1 MTAIQIAQLEI
12 ETDTASVP
20 NSVHVHCAGAWTVQ
34 GIASVEQRLS
44 TLSFPSASKLAI
56 DGSAISALDTA
67 GAWLLH
73 RTVRAVEQHGGNVQI
88 NGLRPEFN
96 TLLQLIAAH
105 ATMAEPVAPV
115 KAGLLASIGQQAWHS
130 LLGFSGMLAFI
141 GESVIAFLRSL
152 VQPRRIRWRPILH
165 NLQTAGF
172 EALPIVGLLSFLMGV
187 VIAYQGADQLQR
199 FGANIFIADLV
210 GLSMLRELS
219 PLLTAIIVAG
229 RSGSAYAAQIGTM
242 KISEEIDALR
252 TIGIGP
258 QELLVQPK
266 IIALVIAL
274 PLLTVYADVAG
285 VLGGMLMANS
295 MLDIN
300 FSVFLDRLEDALS
313 LSSFLTGIVKAPVFA
328 VIIAL
333 VGCFQGFQVG
343 GSADSVGRQTTV
355 SVVQSIFLVIV
366 ADALFSVVFN
376 WLDL

>member
-1 MTAIQIAQLEI
+1 MAQLEI
-12 ETDTASVP
+12 KTDTASVP
-20 NSVHVHCAGAWTVQ
+20 TSVDVRCAGTWTVQ
-34 GIASVEQRLS
+34 GIAPIEQRLAALVS
-44 TLSFPSASKLAI
+44 TDAGQWTI

-73 RTVRAVEQHGGNVQI
+73 RTMRAVEQRGATVRI
-88 NGLRPEFN
+88 SGLRPEFN
-96 TLLQLIAAH
+96 TLLQLIAARA
-105 ATMAEPVAPV
+105 ATAEPEAPV
-115 KAGLLASIGQQAWHS
+115 KIGLLASIGQQAWRS

-141 GESVIAFLRSL
+141 GESAIAFLHSL
-152 VQPRRIRWRPILH
+152 VRPHRIRWRPILH

-172 EALPIVGLLSFLMGV
+172 EALPITGLLSFLMGV

-242 KISEEIDALR
+242 KINEEIDALR

-266 IIALVIAL
+266 ILALLIAL

-295 MLDIN
+295 MLDISY
-300 FSVFLDRLEDALS
+300 SVFLDRLEDALS
-313 LSSFLTGIVKAPVFA
+313 LSSFLTGIIKAPVFA

-333 VGCFQGFQVG
+333 VGCYQGFQVSG
-343 GSADSVGRQTTV
+343 GADSVGRQTTV

-366 ADALFSVVFN
+366 ADALFSVIFN

>member
-20 NSVHVHCAGAWTVQ
+20 NSVHVRCAGAWTVQ
-34 GIASVEQRLS
+34 GIAPLEQRLS
-44 TLSFPSASKLAI
+44 SLSVPSASKLAI

-73 RTVRAVEQHGGNVQI
+73 RTIRTLEQSGTSVRI
-88 NGLRPEFN
+88 SGLRPEFN
-96 TLLQLIAAH
+96 TLLQLIAAR
-105 ATMAEPVAPV
+105 AGMAESVAPV
-115 KAGLLASIGQQAWHS
+115 KVGLLASIGQQTWHS
-130 LLGFSGMLAFI
+130 LRGFSGMLAFI
-141 GESVIAFLRSL
+141 GESAIVFLRSL
-152 VQPRRIRWRPILH
+152 AQPQRIRWRPILH

-172 EALPIVGLLSFLMGV
+172 EALPITGLLSFLMGV

-266 IIALVIAL
+266 ILALVIAL

-295 MLDIN
+295 MLDIS

-313 LSSFLTGIVKAPVFA
+313 LSSFLTGIIKAPVFA

-333 VGCFQGFQVG
+333 VGCFQGFQVSG
-343 GSADSVGRQTTV
+343 GADSVGRQTTV

-366 ADALFSVVFN
+366 ADALFSVIFN